1 VNVDDLLRQLFPA
14 GHTVRR
20 TGDLLA
26 GSGSVDGEAVAVIGT
41 TNHAYIGVEL
51 ALQLAAEVLTVVCEF
66 PRRPLLLLV
75 DTRGQRLTRRDELLG
90 INGYL
95 AHFAE
100 CLELARQRG
109 HRLISLVYDEAV
121 SGGFLAGGMQAD
133 AIYALPAAAVQ
144 VMNLPAMARVTRIPL
159 ERLEELSR
167 SSAIFAPG
175 VENFLRLGGIHE
187 IWPDNLA
194 ARLQAAL
201 AATAELEDRRR
212 ELGRD
217 RGGRQQAAEVARRVR
232 EDTDDRR

>member
-1 VNVDDLLRQLFPA
+1 MSVDDLLRQLFPV
-14 GHTVRR
+14 GHSVQRS
-20 TGDLLA
+20 GDLLA
-26 GSGSVDGEAVAVIGT
+26 GDGRVDGETVAVIGT

-51 ALQLAAEVLTVVCEF
+51 ALQLAAEVLTVVREH

-100 CLELARQRG
+100 CLELARLRG
-109 HRLISLVYDEAV
+109 HRLISLVYAEAV

-133 AIYALPAAAVQ
+133 AIYALPAAEVQ

-159 ERLEELSR
+159 ERLEALSR
-167 SSAIFAPG
+167 QSPIFAPG
-175 VENFLRLGGIHE
+175 VENFLQLGGIHE

-194 ARLQAAL
+194 TRLQAAL
-201 AATAELEDRRR
+201 AAAPGPDRRR
-212 ELGRD
+212 ELGRE
-217 RGGRQQAAEVARRVR
+217 RGGRQQAVEVARRVR
-232 EDTDDRR
+232 EHGNGRR